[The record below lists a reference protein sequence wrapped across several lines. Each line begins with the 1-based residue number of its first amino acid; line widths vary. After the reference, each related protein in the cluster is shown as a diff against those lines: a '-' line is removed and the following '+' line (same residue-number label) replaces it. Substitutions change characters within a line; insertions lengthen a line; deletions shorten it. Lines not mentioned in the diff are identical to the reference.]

1 MDQIVGLEKSVDQ
14 PDPLRERKA
23 RLLRQAEFYRVGIVH
38 AKAQVK
44 QASRPEAMFHSAL
57 DHATWAVRSRIDGL
71 LKPTGISVSS
81 VMPYAVTIIGFI
93 TRRRLIKPALGV
105 VVAVTG
111 LAWYLQRRR
120 TRTVEAM

>member
-1 MDQIVGLEKSVDQ
+1 MEQIVGLEKSVDQ

-44 QASRPEAMFHSAL
+44 HASRPEAMFHSAL

-71 LKPTGISVSS
+71 LKPTGVSLSS

-105 VVAVTG
+105 VAAATG